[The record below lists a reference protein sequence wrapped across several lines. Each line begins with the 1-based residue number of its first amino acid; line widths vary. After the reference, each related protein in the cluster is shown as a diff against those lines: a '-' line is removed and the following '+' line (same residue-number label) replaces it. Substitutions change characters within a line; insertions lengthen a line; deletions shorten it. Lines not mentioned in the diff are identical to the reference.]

1 MSPRARRRNTG
12 PGRGIICR
20 IFIRGHEASHF
31 GKQGMTTSGRDASN
45 IPALREQVREAYW
58 KQRDPINSDRMLWR
72 AQTFRHIMHLL
83 PGQRILEI
91 GCGDG
96 AFTRELVRVTRG
108 ECPMTA
114 ITFRA
119 DAQRPLGFPA
129 GVEFLACP
137 SLDGSLAGRHFDFI
151 VAHDMLDRRNAVL
164 FLQQVFEFLV
174 PSGRVLF
181 FESNPWNVFRRLRL
195 GIGRLFARH
204 DPRLLLSR
212 PDMYELL
219 SDLGFVRI
227 TGVFNDFVYSPLT
240 AMGIWLARN
249 LSVVLENMPGVRTLA
264 GCVLLTAQKPPLPAS
279 YPRGR
284 LAIDDVYRK
293 AVSVVVP
300 CHNEEMNVGPLVQ
313 RLTELF
319 DPYISEIVLVN
330 DNSTDRTGA
339 VIDQLASQDPRVK
352 PIHRTPPN
360 GVGRAIADGL
370 RATTGDYV
378 LSLDCDFQ
386 HLLPEIRDLF
396 DGLVEGYDAAIGARF
411 SRHSVLLNY
420 PFMKIVANR
429 AFHML
434 ARVVL
439 FGGFRDVTNNLKLMR
454 RQVVQD
460 LCLLEPGFAV
470 NAETGLQPI
479 LMNYRIKE
487 VPVSW
492 IGRGVDMGVSSFRV
506 LRVGG
511 GYWRVLYRLW
521 LWRFLKTGPYR
532 ALRHQQPRDAG
543 LTGRRN

>member
-1 MSPRARRRNTG
+1 MATAGDDVSD
-12 PGRGIICR
+12 IL
-20 IFIRGHEASHF
+20 
-31 GKQGMTTSGRDASN
+31 
-45 IPALREQVREAYW
+45 ALREQIREAYW
-58 KQRDPINSDRMLWR
+58 KQRDPVNVDRMLWR

-96 AFTRELVRVTRG
+96 AFTRELAKVTRG

-114 ITFRA
+114 ITFQAGIR
-119 DAQRPLGFPA
+119 RPSGFPA
-129 GVEFLACP
+129 KVEFLACP
-137 SLDGSLAGRHFDFI
+137 SFEDALEGRQFDFV
-151 VAHDMLDRRNAVL
+151 VAHDMLDRRNAVP
-164 FLQQVFEFLV
+164 FLLQIFALLV

-181 FESNPWNVFRRLRL
+181 FESNPWNIIRRLRL
-195 GIGRLFARH
+195 GIGRLFGRR

-227 TGVFNDFVYSPLT
+227 SAVFNDFVYSPLT
-240 AMGIWLARN
+240 AASIWLVRN
-249 LSVVLENMPGVRTLA
+249 LSVILENMPGVRTLA
-264 GCVLLTAQKPPLPAS
+264 GCVLLSAQKPPLPTT

-284 LAIDDVYRK
+284 LAIDDVYRG

-300 CHNEEMNVGPLVQ
+300 CHNEEMNVGPLVY
-313 RLTELF
+313 RLIELF
-319 DPYISEIVLVN
+319 DPYISEIILVN
-330 DNSTDRTGA
+330 DNSTDQTSS
-339 VIDQLASQDPRVK
+339 VIDQLACQDPRVK
-352 PIHRTPPN
+352 PIHRVPPN

-370 RATTGDYV
+370 RAATGDYV

-396 DGLVEGYDAAIGARF
+396 DGLARDYDVAIGSRF
-411 SRHSVLLNY
+411 SRQSVLLNY
-420 PFMKIVANR
+420 PFAKIVANR
-429 AFHML
+429 AFHMI

-439 FGGFRDVTNNLKLMR
+439 LGGFRDVSNNLKLMR

-470 NAETGLQPI
+470 NAETGLQPV
-479 LMNYRIKE
+479 LMNYRVRE

-506 LRVGG
+506 LKVGG

-521 LWRFLKTGPYR
+521 QWRFLKVGPYR
-532 ALRHQQPRDAG
+532 ALRPRLADAASRWTTK
-543 LTGRRN
+543 LTTPL